1 MPKAGSKQSPLISL
15 APLIDGLL
23 MALSGW
29 LAYFTRW
36 DRWTM
41 TLEYLAV
48 LLLGTVLV
56 LVVFPATGA
65 YKRRQDGRYWQ
76 DTGKVWPGVFFVA
89 VSLMIL
95 GTLTKSTAD
104 YSRLWMA
111 YWLVYSLVALFVYR
125 WIALLLANL
134 GQARPTRIL
143 IVGEGEFAR
152 SVAERARRAD
162 DAHWEVIDIVSPF
175 AESPQSSGE
184 GRPVNDME
192 KLISAPNSEIDE
204 IWIAMASS
212 ALVQQEAVI
221 RVLQASSLT
230 VRYVPDL
237 SMLTLLNHTPS
248 EAAGMTVIDIN
259 ASPLMG
265 HNTLIKAAIDKLIAV
280 IALTLLAPV
289 MLVIACVIK
298 LNSPGPVLFRQ
309 KRHGWDG
316 RVIQIL
322 KFRTMYQAPV
332 NADDARQARA
342 NDPRI
347 TSIGRFLR
355 NTSLDELPQFINV
368 LCGDMSVVGPRPHP
382 LALNH
387 SFSGRIDAYMQRHR
401 VKPGITG
408 WAQIHGLRGET
419 ETLDKMQRRIE
430 YDLYYIEHWSLW
442 LDIKI
447 ILRTLVSG
455 WVGSN
460 AY

>member
-1 MPKAGSKQSPLISL
+1 M
-15 APLIDGLL
+15 APLIDALL
-23 MALSGW
+23 MMLSGW
-29 LAYFTRW
+29 VAYFTRW
-36 DRWTM
+36 GRWTM
-41 TLEYLAV
+41 SLEYLAV
-48 LLLGTVLV
+48 LLLGTLLV

-76 DTGKVWPGVFFVA
+76 DTGKVWPGVFFIA
-89 VSLMIL
+89 ASLMIL
-95 GTLTKSTAD
+95 GTLTKSTAE

-111 YWLVYSLVALFVYR
+111 YWLVYSLVVFFLYR
-125 WIALLLANL
+125 GIALLLANV
-134 GQARPTRIL
+134 GQATPTRIL
-143 IVGEGEFAR
+143 IVGEGDFAH
-152 SVAERARRAD
+152 SVAQQARGAD

-175 AESPQSSGE
+175 AATPRIAGE
-184 GRPVNDME
+184 EALVSDME
-192 KLISAPNSEIDE
+192 TLISAPDTAIDE

-212 ALVQQEAVI
+212 ALIQQEAVI

-248 EAAGMTVIDIN
+248 KAAGMTVIDIN
-259 ASPLMG
+259 DSPLMG

-280 IALTLLAPV
+280 IALVLLSPV
-289 MLVIACVIK
+289 MLVIASVIK

-316 RVIQIL
+316 RVIQVL
-322 KFRTMYQAPV
+322 KFRTMYQAPPS
-332 NADDARQARA
+332 ADDARQAQA

-368 LCGDMSVVGPRPHP
+368 LRGDMSVVGPRPHP
-382 LALNH
+382 LALNR
-387 SFSGRIDAYMQRHR
+387 SFAGRIDAYMQRHR

-442 LDIKI
+442 LDLRI